1 VYGSDCIKGILKVST
16 RKLKSNASRLREP
29 GQSLAPAGWRGNK
42 TSGQRG
48 YDYEWQCYRRD
59 YLVVHPLCAIRGD
72 GCTLAATVVDHIR
85 PHRGDRALFSDPEN
99 HQPACAHCHS
109 MHKQRTEAIDNRGRV
124 GR

>member
-1 VYGSDCIKGILKVST
+1 MST

-29 GQSLAPAGWRGNK
+29 SQSLAPAGWRGNK

-72 GCTLAATVVDHIR
+72 GCTLAATVVDHIE
-85 PHRGDRALFSDPEN
+85 PHRGNLALFNDPDN

-109 MHKQRTEAIDNRGRV
+109 MHKQRTEAIDNQGRV